1 MIKEM
6 NKDITTLDEILD
18 KKYPEY
24 REGKVHYAQLLIQ
37 QKNFSRAEQMLYS
50 VINTNSSHRDAYH
63 QLAILYSQLNKTTE
77 ALDSIVKAL
86 TLCSP
91 DDLSCAH
98 LYVEH
103 GDILRDL
110 RDWQSAAES
119 YRIAISLD
127 SSISRSHLNLA
138 VICHLEGDYKTAL
151 HHYLQAHS
159 LDPLNSIIA
168 ENISKLKRQLFRHK
182 YYSNRCH
189 RESQSCHVVR

>member
-1 MIKEM
+1 
-6 NKDITTLDEILD
+6 
-18 KKYPEY
+18 
-24 REGKVHYAQLLIQ
+24 
-37 QKNFSRAEQMLYS
+37 MLYS

-63 QLAILYSQLNKTTE
+63 QLAILHSQLNKTTE

-91 DDLSCAH
+91 DDISCAH

-127 SSISRSHLNLA
+127 SGISRSHLNLA
-138 VICHLEGDYKTAL
+138 VICHLEGEYKIAL
-151 HHYLQAHS
+151 HHYLVAHS
-159 LDPLNSIIA
+159 LDPNNAIIA
-168 ENISKLKRQLFRHK
+168 ENISKLKRQLYRHK
-182 YYSNRCH
+182 DEFAKCFPEKSEKSIDKYNLQTH
-189 RESQSCHVVR
+189 TQPVVVDDWEDSLYILDDKHNNV